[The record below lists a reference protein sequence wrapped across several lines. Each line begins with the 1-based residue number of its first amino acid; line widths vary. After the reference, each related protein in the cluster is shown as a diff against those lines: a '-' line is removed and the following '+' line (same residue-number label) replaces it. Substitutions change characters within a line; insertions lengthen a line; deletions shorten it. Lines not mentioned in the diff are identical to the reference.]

1 MIRVKYLQR
10 RMLTS
15 TVMKTSARFARAIT
29 FAACAL
35 VATATATMT
44 TPRTAA
50 AQDATQV
57 PVRQEVG
64 VVETVSPTGITMKN
78 DAGTEISVTLQD
90 STKVLRV
97 APGSK
102 DLKSA
107 TAMQIADLKAGDR
120 ILVRGR
126 VPADAKVFPAAI
138 VVAMKAEDVAAKQ
151 AREVQEWQTHG
162 TGGIVSAVDPTAG
175 TITVTTRTAT
185 GPKPVIITTTKATV
199 LRRYAPDST
208 KFDDAKPAPIDAIKP
223 GDQLRARGA
232 KNDDGTQFAADEI
245 VSGAFRNVAG
255 LVTGVDAAAKT
266 VTVTDLLAKKSVTV
280 KVTDSTELKKLQP
293 QMAQIIAMRLKGGAA
308 GGQAGANGA
317 AGGTNGGNGQGGGAA
332 SGSASGGTNGGSQA
346 NSQGGAASDTSA
358 QNGGGAGGAR
368 PGGGARGGDFQQM
381 LNRMPNS
388 ALADFQRGDAVMVV
402 GTSGADDSNMTAIM
416 LVGGVEAILAA
427 PAGASAAAQAALLSP
442 WSLGGGAPGGEGG
455 GAQ

>member
-35 VATATATMT
+35 VATATMT

-57 PVRQEVG
+57 SVRQEVG

-245 VSGAFRNVAG
+245 VSGSFRNVAG

-280 KVTDSTELKKLQP
+280 KVTDSTQLKKLQP
-293 QMAQIIAMRLKGGAA
+293 QMAQMIAMRLKGGAA
-308 GGQAGANGA
+308 GGQAGAN
-317 AGGTNGGNGQGGGAA
+317 GAA

>member
-1 MIRVKYLQR
+1 MIRAKYLQR
-10 RMLTS
+10 CTLTNR
-15 TVMKTSARFARAIT
+15 VMKTSAKFALAAVVAA
-29 FAACAL
+29 FAL
-35 VATATATMT
+35 TAVATMT
-44 TPRTAA
+44 IAPRTAA
-50 AQDATQV
+50 AQDAVQV

-78 DAGTEISVTLQD
+78 DAGTEITVTLQD

-107 TAMQIADLKAGDR
+107 TAMQIADLKPGDR

-126 VPADAKVFPAAI
+126 VPADAKVFPAGI
-138 VVAMKAEDVAAKQ
+138 VVAMKAEDVAAKH

-175 TITVTTRTAT
+175 TITITTRTAA

-232 KNDDGTQFAADEI
+232 KNEDGTRFAADEV
-245 VSGAFRNVAG
+245 VSGSFRNVAG
-255 LVTGVDAAAKT
+255 LVTAVDPAAKT
-266 VTVTDLLAKKSVTV
+266 ITVTDLLAKKTVTV
-280 KVTDSTELKKLQP
+280 NVTDQTQLKKLQP
-293 QMAQIIAMRLKGGAA
+293 QMAQMIAMRLKGGAG
-308 GGQAGANGA
+308 GGQAGGA
-317 AGGTNGGNGQGGGAA
+317 RQGEGAA
-332 SGSASGGTNGGSQA
+332 SGSATGGAPA
-346 NSQGGAASDTSA
+346 NSQGGASGETGA
-358 QNGGGAGGAR
+358 QNGAGGANGGDGAAR
-368 PGGGARGGDFQQM
+368 PGGGARGGDFQQL

-388 ALADFQRGDAVMVV
+388 ALADFQKGDAVMVV

-416 LVGGVEAILAA
+416 MVGGVEAILAA
-427 PAGASAAAQAALLSP
+427 PTGASAAAQAALLAP
-442 WSLGGGAPGGEGG
+442 WSLGGGAPGGDAG

>member
-1 MIRVKYLQR
+1 MIRVKYLQGC
-10 RMLTS
+10 MLTR
-15 TVMKTSARFARAIT
+15 TRMKTSAKFARAMA

-35 VATATATMT
+35 VATATTT
-44 TPRTAA
+44 ITPRAV
-50 AQDATQV
+50 AQDAAQV

-64 VVETVSPTGITMKN
+64 VVETVNPTGITMKN
-78 DAGTEISVTLQD
+78 DAGTEITVTLQD

-107 TAMQIADLKAGDR
+107 TAMQIADLKPGDR

-126 VPADAKVFPAAI
+126 VPADAKVFPAGI
-138 VVAMKAEDVAAKQ
+138 VVAMKAEDVAAKH

-175 TITVTTRTAT
+175 TITITTRTAT

-223 GDQLRARGA
+223 GDQLRVRGT
-232 KNDDGTQFAADEI
+232 KSDDGTQFAADEV
-245 VSGAFRNVAG
+245 VSGSFRNVAG
-255 LVTGVDAAAKT
+255 LVTGVDPAAKT

-280 KVTDSTELKKLQP
+280 KVTDSTQLKKLQP
-293 QMAQIIAMRLKGGAA
+293 QMAQMIAMRLKGGAA

-317 AGGTNGGNGQGGGAA
+317 AGGVNGGNGQGGGAA
-332 SGSASGGTNGGSQA
+332 SGSASAGTNAGNQA
-346 NSQGGAASDTSA
+346 NSQGGTASDA
-358 QNGGGAGGAR
+358 GAAR

-427 PAGASAAAQAALLSP
+427 PAGASLAGQAALLSP